1 MGDRFLVTPARGTAG
16 KGKVFWLAPREGGG
30 GGLLS
35 KFYTGRFRPRVR
47 PRVRPLTLLYT
58 IFDREGTSFVHLLLT
73 NGTLFTHLV

>member
-16 KGKVFWLAPREGGG
+16 KGKVFWLAPREVGGGG

-35 KFYTGRFRPRVR
+35 KFYTGRFR

-73 NGTLFTHLV
+73 NGTLFTRLV

>member
-1 MGDRFLVTPARGTAG
+1 MGDRFLVTRARGTAG

-30 GGLLS
+30 GLLS
-35 KFYTGRFRPRVR
+35 KFYTGRFR

-73 NGTLFTHLV
+73 NGTLFKHLV

>member
-16 KGKVFWLAPREGGG
+16 KGKVFWLAPREAG

-35 KFYTGRFRPRVR
+35 KFYTGRFR

-73 NGTLFTHLV
+73 NGTLFKHLV